1 MKDEQFYNEF
11 LTGFAVGAKLKTRT
25 EADEQWAAWSRQM
38 SDLDRHL
45 VEIGGWHSGY
55 NEGDAMICCQ
65 MCALDNE

>member
-25 EADEQWAAWSRQM
+25 EAGEQWAAWSRQM
-38 SDLDRHL
+38 SDFDRHSA
-45 VEIGGWHSGY
+45 EIGGWHCGY
-55 NEGDAMICCQ
+55 NEGDAMICQ